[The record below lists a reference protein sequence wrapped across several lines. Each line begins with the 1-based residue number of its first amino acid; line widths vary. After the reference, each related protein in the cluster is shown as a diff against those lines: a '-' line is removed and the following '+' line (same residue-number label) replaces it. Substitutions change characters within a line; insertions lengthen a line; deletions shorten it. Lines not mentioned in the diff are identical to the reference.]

1 MFLFG
6 YPWFHA
12 AWEGL
17 RFGFQLL
24 YLLDASIFYSPE
36 LWLLGQS
43 VARVSGTELVSPL
56 VLPASIEFPLKAL
69 LHACLHQGAF
79 YRSLSHL
86 PVAHCMPGQAWFR
99 DVA

>member
-24 YLLDASIFYSPE
+24 YLLDASAFYSPE

-43 VARVSGTELVSPL
+43 IARVSGTELVSPTSCQP
-56 VLPASIEFPLKAL
+56 LPNSHCQLHCML
-69 LHACLHQGAF
+69 L
-79 YRSLSHL
+79 SLS
-86 PVAHCMPGQAWFR
+86 
-99 DVA
+99 